1 MDRILA
7 FSLASPLAKFLNGL
21 EILLNKAQVSDPTD
35 GDPCLDF
42 DTSSLFSAPP
52 PVPLSSSFYSSSL
65 LLQDWE
71 NNASRSVSLRV
82 ELEQVTQL
90 IIQWRKLELR

>member
-1 MDRILA
+1 MIQLMEIHVWTSTPR
-7 FSLASPLAKFLNGL
+7 ASS
-21 EILLNKAQVSDPTD
+21 QH
-35 GDPCLDF
+35 
-42 DTSSLFSAPP
+42 PP

>member
-1 MDRILA
+1 MIGRRHLEPLLT
-7 FSLASPLAKFLNGL
+7 FSP
-21 EILLNKAQVSDPTD
+21 
-35 GDPCLDF
+35 
-42 DTSSLFSAPP
+42 
-52 PVPLSSSFYSSSL
+52 SSSFSSSSL
-65 LLQDWE
+65 PLQDWE

>member
-1 MDRILA
+1 MDIPTLKPLLT
-7 FSLASPLAKFLNGL
+7 FSS
-21 EILLNKAQVSDPTD
+21 SSSS
-35 GDPCLDF
+35 
-42 DTSSLFSAPP
+42 TSSS
-52 PVPLSSSFYSSSL
+52 VP
-65 LLQDWE
+65 LQDWE